1 MGKMEVRVVDHKPLN
16 KGDALTFF
24 YPSSEWEMDQPF
36 NCTCGAGDGACKG
49 WISGAKTMSD
59 EELEGYWLNIH
70 IVALL
75 KRRKESSS

>member
-1 MGKMEVRVVDHKPLN
+1 MGKLEVRVVDNKPLK

-36 NCTCGAGDGACKG
+36 NCVCGAGDNICKG
-49 WISGAKTMSD
+49 WISGAKTMSN
-59 EELEGYWLNIH
+59 EELEGYWLNNH

-75 KRRKESSS
+75 KEKKQSQQ